1 MVDCRPKWFCEVC
14 QSSFQRKF
22 ALENHYKTLKHKIKV
37 DQQSTPSELDD
48 LRKINNDLTLEV
60 QRLNLEVNK
69 LKEKLSK
76 NVNKPSPIY
85 TRYENCNVTNV
96 QLNLNLNSYGNEN
109 WNYLKHDII
118 EMMRGVNTC
127 IPAIVKRIHF
137 DKDHPENHNIKLPNK
152 RFSEMSTYNGGE
164 WITSHKKDILEN
176 LIMNLV
182 GKLEEDYG
190 DDFRNQSTS
199 FIQKLWEEKTNPII
213 SEQKIDKNLRK
224 QVEYSIIDGQND
236 LKQKK

>member
-1 MVDCRPKWFCEVC
+1 
-14 QSSFQRKF
+14 
-22 ALENHYKTLKHKIKV
+22 
-37 DQQSTPSELDD
+37 
-48 LRKINNDLTLEV
+48 
-60 QRLNLEVNK
+60 
-69 LKEKLSK
+69 
-76 NVNKPSPIY
+76 
-85 TRYENCNVTNV
+85 
-96 QLNLNLNSYGNEN
+96 
-109 WNYLKHDII
+109 
-118 EMMRGVNTC
+118 MRGVNTC

-137 DKDHPENHNIKLPNK
+137 DKDHPENHNIKFPNK
-152 RFSEMSTYNGGE
+152 RFSEMSKYSGGE

-190 DDFRNQSTS
+190 DDFRNHSTS